1 MDGVHPNNKGYK
13 LMGEYWAEQ
22 IDNYLKNKPSEETSY
37 KVADL
42 VELQKFIL
50 GKPSEM
56 YSYRFLDKYDL
67 NGDETVDIFDLVLL
81 RKELIKKP

>member
-22 IDNYLKNKPSEETSY
+22 IDNYLKNKPSEKSSY

-42 VELQKFIL
+42 VELQKYLL
-50 GKPSEM
+50 GIADIEAT
-56 YSYRFLDKYDL
+56 LEKYDM
-67 NGDETVDIFDLVLL
+67 NKDNAVDIFDLVLL
-81 RKELIKKP
+81 RKELIKNS